1 VNYNRKKY
9 KVITGL
15 GEKGRNYVLSSV
27 PYRLSDTENNI
38 SLEKAV
44 SDENAHIV
52 VLK

>member
-1 VNYNRKKY
+1 MNYNRKKY